1 MEQLTA
7 RIAYLERL
15 VSSQNTEYSVLSLLT
30 LGAGAVDVGNPRS
43 TFGKHQ
49 PGNAGL
55 ININSG
61 FEPESATPEPLKL
74 NEASLQ
80 KTYVAASLSEKGEQV
95 KSNANHSAPMTA
107 ASIFG
112 ALVQI

>member
-1 MEQLTA
+1 MSRPHLMRPTIDKDLIWA
-7 RIAYLERL
+7 
-15 VSSQNTEYSVLSLLT
+15 V
-30 LGAGAVDVGNPRS
+30 GAGVVDVENPKS

-49 PGNAGL
+49 TGNAGL

-61 FEPESATPEPLKL
+61 FQPESATPEALKL
-74 NEASLQ
+74 NEASKQ

-95 KSNANHSAPMTA
+95 KSNANHAAPMTA

-112 ALVQI
+112 ALVQIFLNI